1 MVMREPENMPGT
13 VLGGRYE
20 LTQVRGEAALSVS
33 GSALF
38 DATDLSSNE
47 VVSIRLSPLER
58 LVDPALGSTTTTD
71 AQVLFEQQADVAS
84 SLRHPCIEAVLDHG
98 EAIIDGERYVYIV
111 AERLAGGSLR
121 EFIDRGRRLTPS
133 QSLIVGIDVC
143 RALDAA
149 AKQGI
154 THGDLRPSRL
164 VFGLDKRVRVVGF
177 GSPVRPFDSIGLEQ
191 ALYGAPELAEG
202 GARGASSD
210 VYSLALILVEAMTGE
225 VPFAAETV
233 AAAFSNRAGKL
244 LPVSADFGAL
254 AQVLERA
261 GRSDAGERFSP
272 REMGQ
277 ALVQAAEKMARP
289 TPIDIVGGGLFDTDL
304 ATEATQPAER
314 PDFSQAEPVQ
324 NVAPDGPILIRTTPK
339 VDSPTGP
346 IPLAIIDPTDPTLAP
361 LTIGGDDTGP
371 IAVDVEM
378 LQQLAAQDPTSQ
390 VEVPKKKWR
399 TRILA
404 AALAVVLL
412 LGGSA
417 AAYMTVL
424 NPKNPVP
431 ALVGIAEAEA
441 RNQIAKFGWGITIVK
456 ERSDDVDTGAVI
468 RTDPVTGVN
477 VAKRDTITLVISEGR
492 TLSVLED
499 VSGLAAADA
508 LAKIEALGLVAQ
520 QADVADETIAAG
532 TVISWSIPDQ
542 PTLTEG
548 DSVVKGTTVAVNVS
562 SGPAPRVIPDLTGK
576 TLLEATA
583 ELTALGLV
591 VAEAP
596 SASHPEIAS
605 GKISVQLPLAG
616 ESLAKGGTV
625 TVTVSSGQV
634 FRPLPDIYQ
643 KKFDVVKGFL
653 EQNGMVV
660 GTVTGNKSRLL
671 VSASID
677 GRVVR
682 NFQRVVVGK
691 KVDLKFP

>member
-1 MVMREPENMPGT
+1 MPGT

-20 LTQVRGEAALSVS
+20 LTQVRGAAALSVS
-33 GSALF
+33 GSVLF
-38 DATDLSSNE
+38 DATDLSSEE
-47 VVSIRLSPLER
+47 VVSVRLSPLER
-58 LVDPALGSTTTTD
+58 LIDPALGSTTISD
-71 AQVLFEQQADVAS
+71 AQALYEQQADTAS
-84 SLRHPCIEAVLDHG
+84 SLRHPCIESVLDHG
-98 EAIIDGERYVYIV
+98 ETTIDGERYVYMV

-121 EFIDRGRRLTPS
+121 EFLDRGRRLTPS
-133 QSLIVGIDVC
+133 QALIVGIDVC

-154 THGDLRPSRL
+154 THGDLRPTRL

-177 GSPVRPFDSIGLEQ
+177 GSQARPFESIGLEQ

-233 AAAFSNRAGKL
+233 AAAFTNRAGKL

-304 ATEATQPAER
+304 ASEPTQPAAR
-314 PDFSQAEPVQ
+314 PDFSQVEPVQ
-324 NVAPDGPILIRTTPK
+324 NVAPDGPILIRTTPHIEA
-339 VDSPTGP
+339 PTGP
-346 IPLAIIDPTDPTLAP
+346 TPISIIDPTDPSLAP
-361 LTIGGDDTGP
+361 LTIGGDETGP
-371 IAVDVEM
+371 IAVDVET
-378 LQQLAAQDPTSQ
+378 LQQLAAQDPTAQ
-390 VEVPKKKWR
+390 VQVPKKKKWR
-399 TRILA
+399 KR
-404 AALAVVLL
+404 ALIAFIAVVLL
-412 LGGSA
+412 VGASA

-431 ALVGIAEAEA
+431 ALVGLAEAEA

-468 RTDPVTGVN
+468 RTDPVMGAN

-499 VSGLAAADA
+499 VTGLVAADA
-508 LAKIEALGLVAQ
+508 LAKIEALGLVGQ
-520 QADVADETIAAG
+520 QADIADETIAAG
-532 TVISWSIPDQ
+532 IVISWSIPDQ
-542 PTLTEG
+542 PTLTTG
-548 DSVVKGTTVAVNVS
+548 DSVVKGTTVTVNVS
-562 SGPAPRVIPDLTGK
+562 SGPEPRVVPDLAGK
-576 TLLEATA
+576 TLEEATA

-591 VAEAP
+591 VAQAP
-596 SASHPEIAS
+596 SVPHPDIAA
-605 GKISVQLPLAG
+605 GKISVQLPVAG
-616 ESLAKGGTV
+616 ESLARGETV
-625 TVTVSSGQV
+625 TVTVSAGQRTTLV
-634 FRPLPDIYQ
+634 PSIYG
-643 KKFDVVKGFL
+643 KNFDVVKERL
-653 EQNGMVV
+653 ERYGMVI
-660 GTVTGNKSRLL
+660 GTVTGNKSRGL

-682 NFQRVVVGK
+682 DFDRVVIGK
-691 KVDLKFP
+691 TVELKFP

>member
-1 MVMREPENMPGT
+1 MPGT

-634 FRPLPDIYQ
+634 FRPLPAIYRQ
-643 KKFDVVKGFL
+643 KFDVVKRFL

-660 GTVTGNKSRLL
+660 GTVTGNKSRGL

-682 NFQRVVVGK
+682 DFQRVVVGK